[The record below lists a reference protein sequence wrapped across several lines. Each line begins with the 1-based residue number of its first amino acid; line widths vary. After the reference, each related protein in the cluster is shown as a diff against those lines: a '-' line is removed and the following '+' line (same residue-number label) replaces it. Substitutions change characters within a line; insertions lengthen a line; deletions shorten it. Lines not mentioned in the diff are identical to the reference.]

1 MRFSVLLV
9 VLFVASEGC
18 ATVKPWEREKLAAP
32 TMQLDPDPEA
42 SSGEQS
48 IYEITEGGT
57 FAGGGAGSAGA
68 GCGCH

>member
-1 MRFSVLLV
+1 MRAWMLSIVL
-9 VLFVASEGC
+9 AAGC
-18 ATVKPWEREKLAAP
+18 ATVKPWQREKLAAP

-42 SSGEQS
+42 RSGEQS

-57 FAGGGAGSAGA
+57 FAGGGAGGAGA

>member
-1 MRFSVLLV
+1 MRAWVMLLV
-9 VLFVASEGC
+9 LAGGC

-42 SSGEQS
+42 TSGEQS

-57 FAGGGAGSAGA
+57 FAGGGAGGAGA